1 MNLSLVLMIYL
12 ALSFV
17 FWRYLSF
24 RRVGIP
30 VGIFES
36 CKYALAAVYIDAFFL
51 LGSVLETLGICSQI
65 KFVRLSVMLCAL
77 QTDRNLHIRDERFGN
92 VPVRIYEPKHS
103 YTEPRRCV
111 IYIHGGVAMI
121 GTIRAYAAVCRR
133 LALRSETMVV
143 NIGFRLGPE
152 HSHPAQL
159 EDCLSAVVYLLK
171 EARNYGVDP
180 NRIILAGDSSG
191 GTLVS
196 LVSQNLLPRKDIPKI
211 QAQLLIYPFF
221 QTLDVMLPS
230 YQQNRFAPILCR
242 ERAIK
247 LAVRFMTGEMVDIK
261 GVMKNAHVPDDIA
274 VKYRKWISADNIPD
288 EFKKRGYVP
297 IVPAPFSKK
306 LYKIAELS
314 LQPTFCPLLAEDD
327 IVRQLPETF
336 LLTCEYDVLR
346 DDGLLYK
353 KRLEDNGVPVTW
365 LHLKKGFHG
374 IMFNNDLMFFQY
386 KEAEHAM
393 KHIVDF
399 IQRF

>member
-1 MNLSLVLMIYL
+1 MD
-12 ALSFV
+12 
-17 FWRYLSF
+17 
-24 RRVGIP
+24 
-30 VGIFES
+30 
-36 CKYALAAVYIDAFFL
+36 AVFL
-51 LGSVLETLGICSQI
+51 LGSILETLGICSQI
-65 KFVRLSVMLCAL
+65 KFVRLSLMLGVL
-77 QTDRNLHIRDERFGN
+77 QTDQNLHIRDEHFGN
-92 VPVRIYEPKHS
+92 VPVRIYEPKHP

-133 LALRSETMVV
+133 LALRSGTMVV
-143 NIGFRLGPE
+143 NVGFRLGPE
-152 HSHPAQL
+152 HAHPAQH
-159 EDCLSAVVYLLK
+159 EDCLSAVEYLLK

-180 NRIILAGDSSG
+180 NRIILAGDSG
-191 GTLVS
+191 GATFASSVC
-196 LVSQNLLPRKDIPKI
+196 QNLLSRKDIPKI
-211 QAQLLIYPFF
+211 QAQLLFYPFL
-221 QTLDVMLPS
+221 QAVDVTLPS
-230 YQQNRFAPILCR
+230 YQQNYFAPILFK

-247 LAVRFMTGEMVDIK
+247 LALRFLTEEMVDFK
-261 GVMKNAHVPDDIA
+261 GVMKNAHVPDDVS
-274 VKYRKWISADNIPD
+274 VKYRKWISADHIPE

-297 IVPAPFSKK
+297 IVPAPFSEK
-306 LYKIAELS
+306 LYKLTEICF
-314 LQPTFCPLLAEDD
+314 QPTFCPLLAEDH
-327 IVRQLPETF
+327 IVQQLPETF

-374 IMFNNDLMFFQY
+374 ILFNNDLMFFQY

>member
-1 MNLSLVLMIYL
+1 M
-12 ALSFV
+12 
-17 FWRYLSF
+17 
-24 RRVGIP
+24 
-30 VGIFES
+30 
-36 CKYALAAVYIDAFFL
+36 
-51 LGSVLETLGICSQI
+51 LGAQ
-65 KFVRLSVMLCAL
+65 
-77 QTDRNLHIRDERFGN
+77 QTDKNLCIRDERFGN
-92 VPVRIYEPKHS
+92 VPVRIYEPKHP
-103 YTEPRRCV
+103 YAEPRRCM

-121 GTIRAYAAVCRR
+121 GTIRAYATVCRR
-133 LALRSETMVV
+133 LALRSGTMVV

-152 HSHPAQL
+152 HAYPAQL
-159 EDCLSAVVYLLK
+159 EDCLSAVEHFLK

-191 GTLVS
+191 ATLVS
-196 LVSQNLLPRKDIPKI
+196 LVSQNLLSRKDIPKI
-211 QAQLLIYPFF
+211 QAQLLIYPFL
-221 QTLDVMLPS
+221 QSVDVTLPS
-230 YQQNRFAPILCR
+230 YQQNCFAPILFK

-247 LAVRFMTGEMVDIK
+247 LALRFMTEEMVDFK
-261 GVMKNAHVPDDIA
+261 GVMKNAHVPDDMS
-274 VKYRKWISADNIPD
+274 VKYRKWISADHIPD

-297 IVPAPFSKK
+297 KVPAPFSEK
-306 LYKIAELS
+306 LYKVTGLS
-314 LQPTFCPLLAEDD
+314 FQPTFCPLLAEDD

-374 IMFNNDLMFFQY
+374 ILLENDWMFFKFQ
-386 KEAEHAM
+386 EAEHAM